1 MPSCSLMGSVE
12 QCVAFQHWWTQSS
25 NLCGLCFGIM
35 FPVVTGGLKTRDR
48 EPGSTWPFLSGPSQS
63 HVSCAPA
70 LLCRMAAS
78 PVHLPFS
85 ATWPVLGRNSPVCVV
100 SALPTLYGCLTR
112 SETPGW
118 VIKPLSQ
125 AYWKYTV
132 LSKSLPNKGFK
143 RLLDSPPRSG
153 VRSSLIFGGSHGR

>member
-12 QCVAFQHWWTQSS
+12 QRVAFQHWWTQSS

-35 FPVVTGGLKTRDR
+35 FPVVTGGLKTRDGAW
-48 EPGSTWPFLSGPSQS
+48 E
-63 HVSCAPA
+63 HVA
-70 LLCRMAAS
+70 LRHRAMS

-153 VRSSLIFGGSHGR
+153 VRSV

>member
-1 MPSCSLMGSVE
+1 MPSCSLMGNVE
-12 QCVAFQHWWTQSS
+12 QHVAFQHWWTQSS

-35 FPVVTGGLKTRDR
+35 FPVVAGGLKTRDR
-48 EPGSTWPFLSGPSQS
+48 EPGSTWPFFSGPSQS
-63 HVSCAPA
+63 H
-70 LLCRMAAS
+70 
-78 PVHLPFS
+78 VHLPFS

-100 SALPTLYGCLTR
+100 SALPALYGCLTR

-132 LSKSLPNKGFK
+132 LSKSLPIKGFK

-153 VRSSLIFGGSHGR
+153 VRSV

>member
-1 MPSCSLMGSVE
+1 MTNAKLQSDGKRGAACGISALVDSVKQSLWSVLWDHVPCCYRWIKDE
-12 QCVAFQHWWTQSS
+12 RRSLGAH
-25 NLCGLCFGIM
+25 G
-35 FPVVTGGLKTRDR
+35 P
-48 EPGSTWPFLSGPSQS
+48 PSQS

-153 VRSSLIFGGSHGR
+153 VRSV